1 MLCVLSFARLVS
13 ALTGPAG
20 TLLQMTGRQMIFMK
34 VLFMGAIINI
44 VANYLLIP
52 IYGIL
57 GAAISTGFS
66 IIFWNLIMVYFVHR
80 EFGFLTIYIPFL
92 SKIKKLI

>member
-1 MLCVLSFARLVS
+1 
-13 ALTGPAG
+13 
-20 TLLQMTGRQMIFMK
+20 
-34 VLFMGAIINI
+34 MGAIINI

-66 IIFWNLIMVYFVHR
+66 IVFWNLIMVYYVHR
-80 EFGFLTIYIPFL
+80 EFVFLTIYIPFYQ
-92 SKIKKLI
+92 KLKS

>member
-1 MLCVLSFARLVS
+1 
-13 ALTGPAG
+13 
-20 TLLQMTGRQMIFMK
+20 
-34 VLFMGAIINI
+34 
-44 VANYLLIP
+44 LLIP

-66 IIFWNLIMVYFVHR
+66 IIFWNLIMVYYVNR

-92 SKIKKLI
+92 SQVKKIRK